1 VRRSPG
7 IKYGHCPVPWKRR
20 HCFAMRLAGCF
31 LAVALAS
38 GFVVSFERP
47 GASSNMLWIANGLLL
62 AYLLLAPRWR
72 WPAYLAAGFAAQL
85 AGSTLVAGHWK
96 QSFLLTLLNIAEVT
110 ISAHLLRRRSAEL
123 PQFTDSGYLLRF
135 GGFAILAGPIA
146 MGLLFAALAIPLL
159 HANPVSSFL
168 SWAIGDGLGTA
179 VTTPA
184 CVAVFRTGLRISTR
198 VEGAWR
204 YPAVLLVL
212 TIVGFSQ
219 TRVPVLFLVYPLLV
233 LVLLRVGIAWAS
245 LGALFVTVTGS
256 YFTLH
261 GHGPLLI
268 AKTLT
273 SAAPIVLL
281 QIYIA
286 SGMFMLYSISIALDR
301 QKATER
307 RLQQIV
313 SLHQLVTENSR
324 DVIILA
330 DFEERRS
337 YVSSAA
343 QRLAGWSP
351 EELLQYK
358 SLDLVHPEDRCRAEA
373 AVRGLRS
380 GVEDVMIECRV
391 RKRNGDYIWVEASLR
406 VIRDPV
412 TGIPSGILNM
422 VRDISGRKIAEQEL
436 RDAYRAIEALA
447 VTDPLTRLANRRRF
461 DQCLTSEWR
470 RGMRERQ
477 PLSLLL
483 IDVDLFKLYNDTYG
497 HLRGDGCL
505 KQIAESAMD
514 VVTRPGDLVAR
525 FGGEE
530 FAIVL
535 PNTPNEGAVKVAEQV
550 CGALRQRRLEHRASP
565 LGYVTISVGCAT
577 MVPGIGQHSPILIQK
592 ADDAL
597 YAAKR
602 NGRNR
607 VVRVMEAGAGNVVS
621 QAR

>member
-1 VRRSPG
+1 
-7 IKYGHCPVPWKRR
+7 
-20 HCFAMRLAGCF
+20 M
-31 LAVALAS
+31 
-38 GFVVSFERP
+38 
-47 GASSNMLWIANGLLL
+47 
-62 AYLLLAPRWR
+62 
-72 WPAYLAAGFAAQL
+72 
-85 AGSTLVAGHWK
+85 
-96 QSFLLTLLNIAEVT
+96 AEVT
-110 ISAHLLRRRSAEL
+110 ISAHLLRRRSFEL
-123 PQFTDSGYLLRF
+123 PQFTESSYLLRF
-135 GGFAILAGPIA
+135 AGLAILAGPAA
-146 MGLLFAALAIPLL
+146 MGLLFAALAVPLL
-159 HANPVSSFL
+159 HGNPVSSFL
-168 SWAIGDGLGTA
+168 SWVISDGLGTA

-184 CVAVFRTGLRISTR
+184 CVAVFRAGLGSASKT
-198 VEGAWR
+198 ANSWR
-204 YPAVLLVL
+204 YPALLLVI
-212 TIVGFSQ
+212 TIGGFSQ
-219 TRVPVLFLVYPLLV
+219 TRVPMLFLVYPLLV
-233 LVLLRVGIAWAS
+233 LVLLRMGIAWAS

-313 SLHQLVTENSR
+313 MLHQLVTENSR

-358 SLDLVHPEDRCRAEA
+358 TLELVHPEDRPRAEA
-373 AVRGLRS
+373 AMRGLRS
-380 GVEDVMIECRV
+380 GMEDVMIECRV
-391 RKRNGDYIWVEASLR
+391 RKRNGEYIWVEASLR
-406 VIRDPV
+406 VVRNPV
-412 TGIPSGILNM
+412 TGIPSGVLNM
-422 VRDISGRKIAEQEL
+422 VRDISERKIAENEL
-436 RDAYRAIEALA
+436 RNAYHAIEALA
-447 VTDPLTRLANRRRF
+447 VTDPLTRLANRRRL

-483 IDVDLFKLYNDTYG
+483 IDVDHFKLYNDTYG

-530 FAIVL
+530 FAVVL
-535 PNTPNEGAVKVAEQV
+535 PNTPNEGAVKVAEEI
-550 CGALRQRRLEHRASP
+550 CASLCQRRLEHKASP
-565 LGYVTISVGCAT
+565 LGYVTISVGCTT
-577 MVPGIGQHSPILIQK
+577 MVPGLGQHFPMLIQK

-602 NGRNR
+602 NGRNQ
-607 VVRVMEAGAGNVVS
+607 VYNAEAMYPAIAVS
-621 QAR
+621 HAS

>member
-1 VRRSPG
+1 MRGKPG
-7 IKYGHCPVPWKRR
+7 IKDGRCPVPWKRR
-20 HCFAMRLAGCF
+20 HFFAVRLAGCF
-31 LAVALAS
+31 LSVALAT
-38 GFVVSFERP
+38 GFVVSLERT
-47 GASSNMLWIANGLLL
+47 GAASNMLWIANGVLL

-72 WPAYLAAGFAAQL
+72 WPAYLAAGFAAEL
-85 AGSTLVAGHWK
+85 VGSALVAGHWK
-96 QSFLLTLLNIAEVT
+96 QNLLLTLLNIAEVT
-110 ISAHLLRRRSAEL
+110 ISARLLRRRSTEL
-123 PQFTDSGYLLRF
+123 PQFTDRGYLLRF
-135 GGFAILAGPIA
+135 GAFAILAGPAA
-146 MGLLFAALAIPLL
+146 MGLLFAALAVPLL
-159 HANPVSSFL
+159 HGNPISSFL
-168 SWAIGDGLGTA
+168 SWFIGDGLGTA

-184 CVAVFRTGLRISTR
+184 CVAVFRTGLRITTR

-204 YPAVLLVL
+204 YPAALLIL
-212 TIVGFSQ
+212 TFAGFSQ

-286 SGMFMLYSISIALDR
+286 SGMFMLYCISIALDR

-358 SLDLVHPEDRCRAEA
+358 SLDLVHPEDRPRAEA

-391 RKRNGDYIWVEASLR
+391 RKRNGNYIWVEASLR
-406 VIRDPV
+406 VVRNPV
-412 TGIPSGILNM
+412 TGIPSGVLNM
-422 VRDISGRKIAEQEL
+422 VRDISERKIAEQEL
-436 RDAYRAIEALA
+436 RDAYHAIEALA

-483 IDVDLFKLYNDTYG
+483 IDVDLFKPYNDTYG

-530 FAIVL
+530 FAVVL
-535 PNTPNEGAVKVAEQV
+535 PNTPSEGAMQVADEISA
-550 CGALRQRRLEHRASP
+550 ALRRRRLEHKASP

-577 MVPGIGQHSPILIQK
+577 MVPGLGQHAPVLIQK

-602 NGRNR
+602 NGRNQ
-607 VVRVMEAGAGNVVS
+607 MYSADSAVS
-621 QAR
+621 RAS

>member
-1 VRRSPG
+1 MRGSPG
-7 IKYGHCPVPWKRR
+7 IKDGRYPVPWKRKYG
-20 HCFAMRLAGCF
+20 FALRLAGCF
-31 LAVALAS
+31 FSVALAT
-38 GFVVSFERP
+38 GFVVSFELP
-47 GASSNMLWIANGLLL
+47 GAASNMLWIANGVLL

-72 WPAYLAAGFAAQL
+72 WPAYLAAGFAAEL
-85 AGSTLVAGHWK
+85 VGSTLVAGHWR
-96 QSFLLTLLNIAEVT
+96 QNLLLTLLNMGEVA
-110 ISAHLLRRRSAEL
+110 ISARLLRRRSTDL
-123 PQFTDSGYLLRF
+123 PQFTDRGYLLRF
-135 GGFAILAGPIA
+135 GGFAILAGPA
-146 MGLLFAALAIPLL
+146 GMGLLFAALAVPML
-159 HANPVSSFL
+159 HGNPVSSFL
-168 SWAIGDGLGTA
+168 SWVIGDGLGTA

-184 CVAVFRTGLRISTR
+184 CVAIFRTGLRITTR

-204 YPAVLLVL
+204 YPAALLIL
-212 TIVGFSQ
+212 TIAGFSQ
-219 TRVPVLFLVYPLLV
+219 MRVHVLFLVYPLLV
-233 LVLLRVGIAWAS
+233 LVLLRMGIAWAS
-245 LGALFVTVTGS
+245 LGALFVTVTGT

-273 SAAPIVLL
+273 SAAPVVLL

-313 SLHQLVTENSR
+313 MLHELVTENSR

-343 QRLAGWSP
+343 QRLVGWNP
-351 EELLQYK
+351 EELMHFK
-358 SLDLVHPEDRCRAEA
+358 SLDLVRPEDRPRAEA
-373 AVRGLRS
+373 AMRGLRS
-380 GVEDVMIECRV
+380 GMEDVMIECRV
-391 RKRNGDYIWVEASLR
+391 RRRNGEYIWVEASLR
-406 VIRDPV
+406 VVRNPV
-412 TGIPSGILNM
+412 TGIPSGVLNM
-422 VRDISGRKIAEQEL
+422 VRDISERKTAEHEL
-436 RDAYRAIEALA
+436 RNAYHAIEALA
-447 VTDPLTRLANRRRF
+447 VTDPLTHLANRRRL

-477 PLSLLL
+477 PISLLL
-483 IDVDLFKLYNDTYG
+483 IDVDHFKMYNDTYG

-505 KQIAESAMD
+505 KQIAESALD

-530 FAIVL
+530 FAVVL
-535 PNTPNEGAVKVAEQV
+535 PNTPNEGAMEVAAEI
-550 CGALRQRRLEHRASP
+550 CASLLQRRLDHKASP
-565 LGYVTISVGCAT
+565 IGYVTISVGCAT
-577 MVPGIGQHSPILIQK
+577 MVPGLGQHAPMLIQK

-602 NGRNR
+602 NGRNQ
-607 VVRVMEAGAGNVVS
+607 VYNAEAMHPAIAVSHAG
-621 QAR
+621 